1 MFLNLYLPSPCPE
14 TGSII
19 PALFSF
25 AIIIPAAV
33 KDHQMAILFREF
45 SSSSGIILE
54 HIIHSSLQRYSKL
67 NSGKGYETDF
77 ILSDEDSVPHYL
89 IQVTDDWSVSRER
102 EIRGIAAAIEE
113 TGLANG
119 LIITMDN
126 EEIIETEKMGNTGHL
141 CLEVCIECS

>member
-1 MFLNLYLPSPCPE
+1 
-14 TGSII
+14 
-19 PALFSF
+19 
-25 AIIIPAAV
+25 
-33 KDHQMAILFREF
+33 MAILFREF

-126 EEIIETEKMGNTGHL
+126 EEIIETEKWKIQVIPAWKFALNAPN
-141 CLEVCIECS
+141 IFS